1 MAEIMK
7 IIITNSSTGPIYQQI
22 IDQIKTQIIS
32 DILKAEDL
40 LPSIRGLAKDLR
52 ISVITVKRAYEEL
65 EREGFV
71 ETVGGKGT
79 YVAFQ
84 NKEFI
89 KEKKMKSIE
98 DKLSEAIDEAKMIGL
113 NVDEVKE
120 MVELLYG

>member
-1 MAEIMK
+1 MAGDMK
-7 IIITNSSTGPIYQQI
+7 IIITNSSTEPIYQQI

-32 DILKAEDL
+32 DVLKAEDL
-40 LPSIRGLAKDLR
+40 LPSIRGLAKELR

-65 EREGFV
+65 EKEGFV

-98 DKLSEAIDEAKMIGL
+98 DKLSEAIDDARIIGL

-120 MVELLYG
+120 MVELLFG

>member
-1 MAEIMK
+1 MAEIMN
-7 IIITNSSTGPIYQQI
+7 IIITNSATEPIYQQI
-22 IDQIKTQIIS
+22 VNQVKTQIIS
-32 DILKAEDL
+32 DDLKPEFL
-40 LPSIRGLAKDLR
+40 LPSIRGLAKELR

-79 YVAFQ
+79 YVSSQ
-84 NKEFI
+84 SKEFL

-113 NVDEVKE
+113 SVKDVKE
-120 MVELLYG
+120 IIELLYG

>member
-1 MAEIMK
+1 MAENMK
-7 IIITNSSTGPIYQQI
+7 IIITNSSTEPIYQQI

-32 DILKAEDL
+32 DSLKAEDL
-40 LPSIRGLAKDLR
+40 LPSIRGLAKELR
-52 ISVITVKRAYEEL
+52 ISVITVKRAYEDL

-98 DKLSEAIDEAKMIGL
+98 DKLSEAIDDAKMIGL
-113 NVDEVKE
+113 GVDEVKE
-120 MVELLYG
+120 MIELLYG

>member
-1 MAEIMK
+1 MK
-7 IIITNSSTGPIYQQI
+7 IIITNSSTDPIYQQI
-22 IDQIKTQIIS
+22 IDQIKIQIIS
-32 DILKAEDL
+32 DFLKAEDL
-40 LPSIRGLAKDLR
+40 LPSIRGLAKELR

-98 DKLSEAIDEAKMIGL
+98 DKLSEAIDDAKMIGL
-113 NVDEVKE
+113 GMDDVKE
-120 MVELLYG
+120 MIELLYG

>member
-1 MAEIMK
+1 MAEQMK
-7 IIITNSSTGPIYQQI
+7 IIITNSSTEPIYQQI

-32 DILKAEDL
+32 DGLKAEDL
-40 LPSIRGLAKDLR
+40 LPSIRGLAKELR

-98 DKLSEAIDEAKMIGL
+98 DKLSEAIDDAKMIGL
-113 NVDEVKE
+113 SVEDIKE